1 MFLQLFLKRNPAL
14 LNLKNTVLK
23 RMPHHRHHGR
33 GVRRAANFL
42 VQLMDHRM
50 HVVVILIGSFFL
62 TFMSEN
68 YVSGAEV
75 GVIFC
80 KLNVVQIN
88 KAESYR

>member
-1 MFLQLFLKRNPAL
+1 
-14 LNLKNTVLK
+14 
-23 RMPHHRHHGR
+23 
-33 GVRRAANFL
+33 
-42 VQLMDHRM
+42 MDHRM